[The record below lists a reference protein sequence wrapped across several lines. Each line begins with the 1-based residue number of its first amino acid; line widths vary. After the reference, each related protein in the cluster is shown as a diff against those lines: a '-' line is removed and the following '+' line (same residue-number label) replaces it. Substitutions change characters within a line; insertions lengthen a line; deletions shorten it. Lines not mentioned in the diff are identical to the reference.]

1 MNELLELAVN
11 AHGGMARWQEV
22 KRIHLQLSV
31 TGFLFAVKGLPDGM
45 TNVLM
50 SIDTREQAVTMTP
63 YERFDHR
70 GRYTP
75 SRVWIEDRKG
85 TLVAELHS
93 PRQSFEG
100 HTAFKDPWNQ
110 LQRLYFTAYAFWNY
124 LTTPFLFTRPGFETE
139 ELATHLECGQSWRRL
154 QVRYPQDIATHCRE
168 QTYYFNE
175 MGLLQRVD
183 YVTDVAGGVGSH
195 YCFDHVDYDGIVI
208 PTLRRVVP
216 RVPEPDVFGPS
227 AVLIQ
232 IANAIVE

>member
-1 MNELLELAVN
+1 MNELLELAIQG
-11 AHGGMARWQEV
+11 HGGMTRWKQV

-31 TGFLFAVKGLPDGM
+31 TGFLFAIKGLPDGM
-45 TNVLM
+45 TDILM
-50 SIDTREQAVTMTP
+50 SIDTREQSVTMSP
-63 YERFDHR
+63 YSRFDLR

-75 SRVWIEDRKG
+75 GRVWIEDRKG
-85 TLVAELHS
+85 TLTEELKS
-93 PRQSFEG
+93 PRNSFEG
-100 HTAFKDPWNQ
+100 HTLISPWNQ

-124 LTTPFLFTRPGFETE
+124 LATPFLFAEPGFETE
-139 ELATHLECGQSWRRL
+139 ELGKHLENGQEWRRL
-154 QVRYPQDIATHCRE
+154 KVTYPSNIHTHCRE
-168 QTYYFNE
+168 QIFYFNGK
-175 MGLLQRVD
+175 GLLQRVD

-195 YCFDHVDYDGIVI
+195 YCFDHIDYDGIVI